1 MDLPA
6 EELIR
11 LSDLIGLIYEGAT
24 DPSRW
29 TKDILPAIA
38 EYIGAPAC
46 ILYSPVH
53 TPQNG
58 GYFFLHGITQEHVD
72 LYVQKYYA
80 EDVWKIGLAEKNL
93 YITGNVVLGDE
104 LIPRAQLLASNFYK
118 ECLVYSKNMVQL
130 LTGIVFGTDS
140 TTSIPGVCSFFRGSH
155 HPDFGEEERTRMR
168 LVLPHLSRSL
178 GVMQRLQSAELT
190 VASSLAALDRLPSG
204 VLLLDGS
211 GTVAFANRLA
221 QHMLEEGDGL
231 RLRKLSPAAGLGDLV
246 AQSVSDNAAIRG
258 AISAS
263 LRRDPYGTGHFSH
276 SVTVA
281 RTSGLA
287 SYTLQFSALGAHSE
301 FAGSRGAFAAIVF
314 IADGLKQIDIDPEI
328 LQRTYGLTPAEAK
341 VSVALLEFATAKE
354 VASVLSVSLHTVRT
368 QIRTIYAKLGV
379 DTRTRFVKL
388 LLGLAKH
395 RA

>member
-1 MDLPA
+1 MDLPPG
-6 EELIR
+6 ELIL
-11 LSDLIGLIYEGAT
+11 LSNLIGLIYDGAT
-24 DPSRW
+24 DPGRW
-29 TKDILPAIA
+29 TKDILPAVA
-38 EYIGAPAC
+38 AYIEAPAC

-80 EDVWKIGLAEKNL
+80 QDVWKIGLAEKNL
-93 YITGNVVLGDE
+93 YLTGNVVLGDE
-104 LIPRAQLLASNFYK
+104 LIPRAQLLASDFYK
-118 ECLVYSKNMVQL
+118 ECLVHSKNMVQL

-140 TTSIPGVCSFFRGSH
+140 TTAIPGVCSFFRGSH
-155 HPDFGEEERTRMR
+155 HPDFGEEERARMR

-211 GTVAFANRLA
+211 GTVAFVNRAA

-231 RLRKLSPAAGLGDLV
+231 RLRKLSHAAGLGHLV
-246 AQSVSDNAAIRG
+246 AQSMADDRAIDD
-258 AISAS
+258 AISAT
-263 LRRDPYGTGHFSH
+263 LRRDPFCTGHFSQ
-276 SVTVA
+276 SITVP

-287 SYTLQFSALGAHSE
+287 SYTLQFSALGEHNK
-301 FAGSRGAFAAIVF
+301 FAGGNRAFAAIVF

-341 VSVALLEFATAKE
+341 VAVALLEFATAKE

-388 LLGLAKH
+388 LLGLARH
-395 RA
+395 RT